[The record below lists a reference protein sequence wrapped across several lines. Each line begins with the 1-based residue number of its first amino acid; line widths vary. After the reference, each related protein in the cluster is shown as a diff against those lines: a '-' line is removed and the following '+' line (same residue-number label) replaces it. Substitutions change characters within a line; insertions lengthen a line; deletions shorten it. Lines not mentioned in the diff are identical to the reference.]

1 LSTRSG
7 QNLLSYTMRKFFQPI
22 LDFVLFSNLFIALC
36 AVAQCLLTLKLIGS
50 EPIYP
55 LLALLLTS
63 TFVTYNISIF
73 LSKPKDPQ
81 KSEFKRV
88 RWFFAHNR
96 LMLTITIICTLLLIP
111 LFWMLCF
118 ECKLLVIFLGF
129 ISIGYSLPLFSVG
142 DQKFGLRNIPGLKSL
157 MITSVWV
164 LSCVLLPIF
173 EAESQH
179 LADTS
184 LRNTAILVSKRFLF
198 VFALTI
204 PFDIRDLYN
213 DLQTGVK
220 TIPVLIG
227 EKRAYLFCQV
237 LLIGYLILLFTFN
250 NNGFNRDFFALG
262 LSVLLMGW
270 LIFKSEWEK
279 NEYYYFLYMDGVLI
293 LQYLLLVVFRLF

>member
-1 LSTRSG
+1 MRSG

-36 AVAQCLLTLKLIGS
+36 AVAQCLLTLKVIGS
-50 EPIYP
+50 DPIYP

-63 TFVTYNISIF
+63 TLVTYNVSIF

-81 KSEFKRV
+81 KSEYKRV
-88 RWFFAHNR
+88 RWFFAHSR
-96 LMLTITIICTLLLIP
+96 LMITITIICTLLLIP

-129 ISIGYSLPLFSVG
+129 ISIGYSMPLFSVG

-179 LADTS
+179 LTDTS

-198 VFALTI
+198 IFALTI
-204 PFDIRDLYN
+204 PFDIRDLYS
-213 DLQTGVK
+213 DLKTGVK

-227 EKRAYLFCQV
+227 EKRAYLFCQA
-237 LLIGYLILLFTFN
+237 LLVGYLILLFTFN
-250 NNGFNRDFFALG
+250 NNGFNRDFFSLG
-262 LSVLLMGW
+262 LTVLLMGW

-279 NEYYYFLYMDGVLI
+279 DEYYYFLYMDGVLI
-293 LQYLLLVVFRLF
+293 LQYLFLVIFRLF